1 MDTCLAQMENLKIGE
16 PGPVTGVAF
25 SCDTPG
31 THTGG
36 QPCRLLTVAPEIR
49 NKIYELALYDNNEG
63 LVDLLSA
70 GSPSKNL
77 LLSCHQ
83 VYEEA
88 KGIHAEAYRR
98 YWSETNFVLRTIRGR
113 RIVYPRDLPVN
124 FTKQDLD
131 KIRHLQFSATFGML
145 QSCKDAYGQC
155 HVTLPAHIPDSYV
168 YSFRRLFDRLPEF
181 GEWWCAPTAAE
192 PSRRLQVC
200 GHNFHN
206 LDAYYMG
213 EGLKKPQWADGR
225 FCPISSGELSSLM
238 DCNLVLRGTLV
249 WKMMMDKE
257 RNRAFFPDEEEFG
270 IITAWDNTSQDASR
284 IRW

>member
-16 PGPVTGVAF
+16 PEPVTGVAF

-70 GSPSKNL
+70 ASPSKNF

-98 YWSETNFVLRTIRGR
+98 YWRETRFVLRANDGSASWHGISVDFTEH
-113 RIVYPRDLPVN
+113 DLA
-124 FTKQDLD
+124 Q
-131 KIRHLQFSATFGML
+131 IRHMQFSATIDQL
-145 QSCKDAYGQC
+145 QYRNNQTI
-155 HVTLPAHIPDSYV
+155 HVTLPAHIPKDGV
-168 YSFRRLFDRLPEF
+168 WGLRCLFDRLPKF
-181 GEWWCAPTAAE
+181 GEWWCAPTTAE
-192 PSRRLQVC
+192 PSRRLHVNVYSYDV
-200 GHNFHN
+200 G
-206 LDAYYMG
+206 YG
-213 EGLKKPQWADGR
+213 EGVGLETLQWADGW
-225 FCPISSGELSSLM
+225 FHPINTDELSALM
-238 DCNLVLRGTLV
+238 VCKVVLKGT
-249 WKMMMDKE
+249 
-257 RNRAFFPDEEEFG
+257 
-270 IITAWDNTSQDASR
+270 SR
-284 IRW
+284 W